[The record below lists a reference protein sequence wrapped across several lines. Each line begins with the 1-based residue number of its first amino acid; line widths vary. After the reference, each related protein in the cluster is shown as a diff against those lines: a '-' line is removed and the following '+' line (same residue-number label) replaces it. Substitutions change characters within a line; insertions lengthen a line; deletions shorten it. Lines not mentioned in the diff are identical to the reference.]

1 MILEDEH
8 SFGLQMMLPLGK
20 VCQNCIIGLIY
31 FAHVV
36 PVLAIIL
43 NLLRILLL
51 LMNNGGVMLLL
62 ELGVQVV
69 TDHRFLGG
77 FLGSR
82 SEKDEYVMS
91 KVYRWV
97 GYVDVL
103 ARAAVT

>member
-8 SFGLQMMLPLGK
+8 SFGLQMMLLLGK
-20 VCQNCIIGLIY
+20 LCQNYIIGLIY
-31 FAHVV
+31 FDHHVV

-77 FLGSR
+77 FQVVRG
-82 SEKDEYVMS
+82 MS
-91 KVYRWV
+91 M
-97 GYVDVL
+97 
-103 ARAAVT
+103 